1 MKVFK
6 MKPFDLKY
14 YSFILQEWVNNK
26 ITFISKKN

>member
-6 MKPFDLKY
+6 MKPFDLKLL
-14 YSFILQEWVNNK
+14 FIFLPEWVNNK